1 MPQHHIEGSPLG
13 NATLGSRILKSKLLS
28 LLPPEW
34 PQELFPDIQ
43 REVKI
48 GERKVVVLDDDP
60 TGTQTVHGIPV
71 LTTWTVEALEQEFD
85 RKTTAFYIL
94 TNSRSLPLTEA
105 KKLNKEIGHNLKVVS
120 QLKTREFVIISRSDS
135 TLRGHFPG
143 EVETLAQALGEAF
156 DGWLIIPFFLEGGR
170 YTINDIH
177 YVEEDG
183 YLIPAGETEFAR
195 DVTFGYQS
203 SNLCQWVEEKTQ
215 GRIAVND
222 VNSISIVDIRIG
234 GPKKVNARLMNLR
247 RGEICIVNAACYSDL
262 EVLIKALLSAEAQ
275 GKRFIYRTAASFVR
289 VRAGISPRPLLERSE
304 LDLPKSRGALLIIG
318 SHVSRTTK
326 QMDVLLAQQNMDRI
340 EVRVEALLDSKCRP
354 NEIERVARYVDRTL
368 QESRDAVLFTSR
380 TVITGN
386 DPVSTLSIGNKIS
399 DGLIEIIKM
408 ISSRPRYILSKG
420 GITSSDIATGG
431 LNVSRAHVLGQI
443 IPGVP
448 VWQLGPESR
457 HPGLVYIVFPGN
469 VGGSQALVEV
479 VEKLKTN

>member
-1 MPQHHIEGSPLG
+1 MRNTSLI
-13 NATLGSRILKSKLLS
+13 SRILKGRLFS

-43 REVKI
+43 REVQI
-48 GERKVVVLDDDP
+48 GVRKVVVLDDDP

-94 TNSRSLPLTEA
+94 TNSRSLPLNEA
-105 KKLNKEIGHNLKVVS
+105 KKLNKEIGHNLKAVS
-120 QLKTREFVIISRSDS
+120 QLKSREFVIISRSDS

-143 EVETLAQALGEAF
+143 EIEALAQGLREVF

-183 YLIPAGETEFAR
+183 VLIPAGETEFAR
-195 DVTFGYQS
+195 DATFGYQS
-203 SNLCQWVEEKTQ
+203 SNLCQWIEEKTQ
-215 GRIAVND
+215 GRIARND
-222 VNSISIVDIRIG
+222 VNSISIEDIRIG
-234 GPKKVNARLMNLR
+234 GPKKVNARLMNIR
-247 RGEICIVNAACYSDL
+247 QGEICIVNAVCYSDL

-289 VRAGISPRPLLERSE
+289 VRAGISSRPLLERSD
-304 LDLPKSRGALLIIG
+304 LDLQKSGGALLIIG

-326 QMDVLLAQQNMDRI
+326 QMEALLTQQNMDRI
-340 EVRVEALLDSKCRP
+340 EVRLRALLDSKCRP
-354 NEIERVARYVDRTL
+354 NEIERVAKYIDRAL
-368 QESRDAVLFTSR
+368 QESRDVVLFTSR
-380 TVITGN
+380 ALITGN
-386 DPVSTLSIGNKIS
+386 DPVSTLAIGNKIS

-420 GITSSDIATGG
+420 GITSSDIATRA
-431 LNVSRAHVLGQI
+431 LNVRRAQVLGQI

-448 VWQLGPESR
+448 VWQLGPESC
-457 HPGLVYIVFPGN
+457 HPRLAYIVFPGN
-469 VGGSQALVEV
+469 VGSSQALVEV
-479 VEKLKTN
+479 VKKLGEGHVQKKLRN

>member
-1 MPQHHIEGSPLG
+1 MRNTSLI
-13 NATLGSRILKSKLLS
+13 SRILKGRLFS

-43 REVKI
+43 REVQI
-48 GERKVVVLDDDP
+48 GVRKVVVLDDDP

-94 TNSRSLPLTEA
+94 TNSRSLPLNEA
-105 KKLNKEIGHNLKVVS
+105 KKLNKEIGHNLKAVS
-120 QLKTREFVIISRSDS
+120 QLKSREFVIISRSDS

-143 EVETLAQALGEAF
+143 EIEALAQGLREVF

-183 YLIPAGETEFAR
+183 VLIPAGETEFAR
-195 DVTFGYQS
+195 DATFGYQS
-203 SNLCQWVEEKTQ
+203 SNLCQWIEEKTQ
-215 GRIAVND
+215 GRIARND
-222 VNSISIVDIRIG
+222 VNSISIEDIRIG
-234 GPKKVNARLMNLR
+234 GPKKVNARLMNIR
-247 RGEICIVNAACYSDL
+247 QGEICIVNAVCYSDL

-289 VRAGISPRPLLERSE
+289 VRAGISSRPLLERSD
-304 LDLPKSRGALLIIG
+304 LDLQKSGGALLIIG

-326 QMDVLLAQQNMDRI
+326 QMEALLTQQNMDRI
-340 EVRVEALLDSKCRP
+340 EVRLRALLDSKCRP
-354 NEIERVARYVDRTL
+354 NEIERVAKYIDRAL
-368 QESRDAVLFTSR
+368 QESMDVVLFTSR
-380 TVITGN
+380 ALITGN

-420 GITSSDIATGG
+420 GITSSDIATRA
-431 LNVSRAHVLGQI
+431 LNVRRAQVLGQI

-448 VWQLGPESR
+448 VWQLGPESC
-457 HPGLVYIVFPGN
+457 HPRLAYIVFPGN
-469 VGGSQALVEV
+469 VGSSQALVEV
-479 VEKLKTN
+479 VKKLSEGHVQKKLRN